1 MHAHTILATRISGV
15 LGEARAREVVVPIET
30 TVVGRDDA
38 MSPLELLL
46 AAVAGGVLAGVEQA
60 AATLSFHLG
69 GASVEVRGVCTG
81 HATTLAVEYDL
92 SVETDET
99 DGRLVQFHELVR
111 HAEGLLRLGAL
122 GAHLTGRVRRRAT
135 TMAAPVV
142 TPVVTSMAS
151 SESAESAAPA
161 GRAAGA
167 PPPPARSSGGES
179 AAAAAASPR
188 R

>member
-1 MHAHTILATRISGV
+1 MHAHTILATRISGA

-30 TVVGRDDA
+30 TVVGREDA
-38 MSPLELLL
+38 LSPLELLL
-46 AAVAGGVLAGVEQA
+46 AAVAGGVLAGVEHA
-60 AATLSFHLG
+60 AATLSFHLD
-69 GASVEVRGVCTG
+69 GASVEVCGVCTG

-111 HAEGLLRLGAL
+111 HAEGLLRLGTL
-122 GAHLTGRVRRRAT
+122 GAHLTGRVRRRAR
-135 TMAAPVV
+135 TMAAP
-142 TPVVTSMAS
+142 AAR
-151 SESAESAAPA
+151 SESTAPD
-161 GRAAGA
+161 GRGDGA
-167 PPPPARSSGGES
+167 SPPARSSAGES

>member
-142 TPVVTSMAS
+142 TPVAS

-161 GRAAGA
+161 GRAAGTS
-167 PPPPARSSGGES
+167 PPPARSSGGES

>member
-1 MHAHTILATRISGV
+1 MHAHTILATRISGA

-30 TVVGRDDA
+30 TVVGREDA

-60 AATLSFHLG
+60 AATLSFHLA
-69 GASVEVRGVCTG
+69 GASVEVCGVCPG

-99 DGRLVQFHELVR
+99 DGRLVQFHEHVR

-122 GAHLTGRVRRRAT
+122 GAHLTGRVRRRRAMTTAT
-135 TMAAPVV
+135 AAPDERGDE
-142 TPVVTSMAS
+142 AS
-151 SESAESAAPA
+151 
-161 GRAAGA
+161 
-167 PPPPARSSGGES
+167 PPARSSGGES

>member
-135 TMAAPVV
+135 TMAAPAA
-142 TPVVTSMAS
+142 PVVTSMAS

>member
-1 MHAHTILATRISGV
+1 MHAHTILATRISGA

-30 TVVGRDDA
+30 TVVGREDA
-38 MSPLELLL
+38 VSPLELLL

-60 AATLSFHLG
+60 AATLAFHLG

-92 SVETDET
+92 LVETDDT
-99 DGRLVQFHELVR
+99 DGRLVQFHEHVL

-135 TMAAPVV
+135 AMAAPAAR
-142 TPVVTSMAS
+142 S
-151 SESAESAAPA
+151 ESAAPD
-161 GRAAGA
+161 GRGEGA
-167 PPPPARSSGGES
+167 SPPARSSGGES

>member
-135 TMAAPVV
+135 TMAAPAAPVV
-142 TPVVTSMAS
+142 TPVAS

>member
-142 TPVVTSMAS
+142 TPVAS